1 MQRESCFQNYA
12 TDWKLCAYHVSY
24 LIKDLCPEYTMN
36 PYNSTGKR
44 QFWNG
49 GEVWGAILQTRF
61 RRKINKKR
69 RSPASAGKAQRGMAA
84 IRDTQKPLPPGW
96 RKTAALTY
104 CCGNTALWYTPSGQ
118 PFGSFSSKMTHKFTT
133 WASNSTPGYLP
144 KNENICGTKTYTW
157 MFIAAL
163 TVMLSNC
170 RNSPSSSEWHT
181 AGEVHIRCA
190 ATQQQQGTKAW

>member
-1 MQRESCFQNYA
+1 MGERFEEQFYKQDSEG
-12 TDWKLCAYHVSY
+12 K
-24 LIKDLCPEYTMN
+24 
-36 PYNSTGKR
+36 STRRGAR
-44 QFWNG
+44 QHQLERHR
-49 GEVWGAILQTRF
+49 EVWLQSETHRNHC
-61 RRKINKKR
+61 RQD
-69 RSPASAGKAQRGMAA
+69 GE
-84 IRDTQKPLPPGW
+84 
-96 RKTAALTY
+96 TAALTY

-163 TVMLSNC
+163 TVTLSNC
-170 RNSPSSSEWHT
+170 RNSPSSSECHT
-181 AGEVHIRCA
+181 AGEVHIWCA

>member
-1 MQRESCFQNYA
+1 
-12 TDWKLCAYHVSY
+12 
-24 LIKDLCPEYTMN
+24 
-36 PYNSTGKR
+36 
-44 QFWNG
+44 
-49 GEVWGAILQTRF
+49 
-61 RRKINKKR
+61 
-69 RSPASAGKAQRGMAA
+69 MAA

-170 RNSPSSSEWHT
+170 RKSIKQWMAHSRRSTHT
-181 AGEVHIRCA
+181 VWGYA
-190 ATQQQQGTKAW
+190 ATTRNQGLIMWPHGWTTRTLCHTKGVTYKRSHITWFNLHVQEGASETEYKRMATWGQRGNMEWLQMGMRDLLGVTEMP